1 MSWQAPVSS
10 LMHCLAGSRRRRL
23 SPERGEEEDAS
34 EFDSVAWMVLGEL
47 ASPSRSDKEAVP
59 TCSRATVDCSRF
71 SVAEEV
77 ECGTRSVAEDADF
90 ASCPVAKVLDSV
102 SPSVVKE
109 VDSFSRRSSTRPLVR
124 KWKRAAAR
132 ATRYARHIFAKV

>member
-1 MSWQAPVSS
+1 
-10 LMHCLAGSRRRRL
+10 MHCLAGSRRRRL

-59 TCSRATVDCSRF
+59 TCSRATVDCGRF
-71 SVAEEV
+71 SVADEV

-109 VDSFSRRSSTRPLVR
+109 VDSFSRSVVKELDSASGSEVEEGGCPCDPVCETYIR
-124 KWKRAAAR
+124 
-132 ATRYARHIFAKV
+132 